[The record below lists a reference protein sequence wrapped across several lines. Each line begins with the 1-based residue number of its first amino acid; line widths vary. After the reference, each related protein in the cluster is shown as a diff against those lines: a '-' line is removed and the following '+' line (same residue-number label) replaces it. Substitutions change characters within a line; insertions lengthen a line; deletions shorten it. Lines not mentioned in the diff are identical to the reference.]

1 MAYDPQLP
9 GCFGERDLILAGHP
23 LDQGRAFSW
32 LINLRNREALWP
44 EVKAQIEEYLR
55 TKGARPDHIET
66 QISRASELF
75 RPWL

>member
-1 MAYDPQLP
+1 MAYDQQLP

-32 LINLRNREALWP
+32 LISLRNREALWS

-55 TKGARPDHIET
+55 AKGAGSDHIDA
-66 QISRASELF
+66 QIARASDLF
-75 RPWL
+75 QPWL